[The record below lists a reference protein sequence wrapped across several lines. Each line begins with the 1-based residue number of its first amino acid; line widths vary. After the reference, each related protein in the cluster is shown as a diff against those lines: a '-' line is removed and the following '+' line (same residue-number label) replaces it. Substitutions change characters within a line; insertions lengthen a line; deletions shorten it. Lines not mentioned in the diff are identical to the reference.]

1 LEATMV
7 KTVSAAQAN
16 REFSKLMKLAE
27 SGERVV
33 VTSRGQPKVQIT
45 RVEGADAEKARRR
58 EAFDRM
64 TERLNTQP
72 ALNLPRLTRDDFY
85 D

>member
-1 LEATMV
+1 MV

-45 RVEGADAEKARRR
+45 RIEEADAEKTRRR

-64 TERLNTQP
+64 TEWLNSRPVQNFP
-72 ALNLPRLTRDDFY
+72 KLTRDDFY

>member
-1 LEATMV
+1 MV

-45 RVEGADAEKARRR
+45 RIEEADAEKARRR
-58 EAFDRM
+58 EAFDRL
-64 TERLNTQP
+64 TDWLNSRPVQ
-72 ALNLPRLTRDDFY
+72 NLPKLTRDDFY

>member
-1 LEATMV
+1 MV

-33 VTSRGQPKVQIT
+33 VTSHGQPKVQIT
-45 RVEGADAEKARRR
+45 KVEDADVEKARRR
-58 EAFDRM
+58 EAFDKM
-64 TERLNTQP
+64 TEWLNSRPVQNFP
-72 ALNLPRLTRDDFY
+72 KLTRDDFY

>member
-1 LEATMV
+1 MV

-45 RVEGADAEKARRR
+45 RIEEADAEKARRR

-64 TERLNTQP
+64 TEWLNSRPVQNFP
-72 ALNLPRLTRDDFY
+72 KLTRDDFY

>member
-1 LEATMV
+1 MV

-45 RVEGADAEKARRR
+45 RIEEADAERTRRR

-64 TERLNTQP
+64 TERLNSQP
-72 ALNLPRLTRDDFY
+72 ALNMPRLTRDDFY

>member
-1 LEATMV
+1 MV

-27 SGERVV
+27 SGEEVL
-33 VTSRGQPKVQIT
+33 VTSRGRPAVKIVP
-45 RVEGADAEKARRR
+45 VDAEDAERTKRR
-58 EAFDRM
+58 EAFKKLTTWLKSR
-64 TERLNTQP
+64 P
-72 ALNLPRLTRDDFY
+72 AQNFPKLTRDDFY

>member
-1 LEATMV
+1 MV

-45 RVEGADAEKARRR
+45 KVEDADVEKARRR
-58 EAFDRM
+58 EAFDKM
-64 TERLNTQP
+64 TEWLNSRPVQNFP
-72 ALNLPRLTRDDFY
+72 KLTRDDFY

>member
-1 LEATMV
+1 MTR
-7 KTVSAAQAN
+7 TVSAAQAN

-33 VTSRGQPKVQIT
+33 VTSRGRPKVQIT
-45 RVEGADAEKARRR
+45 RVEDTENERRR
-58 EAFDRM
+58 VAFETLIR
-64 TERLNTQP
+64 RLRSQP
-72 ALNLPRLTRDDFY
+72 ARNLPRLTRDDFY

>member
-1 LEATMV
+1 MV

-27 SGERVV
+27 CGERVV
-33 VTSRGQPKVQIT
+33 VTSRGQPKVAIVP
-45 RVEGADAEKARRR
+45 VESEDAQKAKRR
-58 EAFDRM
+58 EAFEKLTKWLRS
-64 TERLNTQP
+64 RP
-72 ALNLPRLTRDDFY
+72 AQNFPKLTRDDFY